1 MATNA
6 KIKKALLDKLGVTP
20 RRLSQLAKARKQQLP
35 MSTEHAVYTIAFENG
50 IDVAKELGPE
60 TTTEVQRLVSL
71 MRSSGSSNASSSA
84 NNVTSKARAGGSKV
98 VKVSIAGVD
107 VGKIPALNP
116 SHATEAQ
123 MMAER
128 VYPLV
133 YIFENSVR
141 DLIERVLKAQFGS
154 DWWEKGVTKDPKET
168 AKKHLEAEKKDPW
181 HSKRG
186 RRPIDYVFLN
196 ELWAIIKHQWK
207 LFSPLFPDQPWIQT
221 LITRDMNVS
230 RIVLA
235 HMNPL
240 GDDDVKAIEASFR
253 KWVRQLEA
261 VESLIP

>member
-1 MATNA
+1 
-6 KIKKALLDKLGVTP
+6 
-20 RRLSQLAKARKQQLP
+20 

-50 IDVAKELGPE
+50 IDIAKELGKEE
-60 TTTEVQRLVSL
+60 TAEVQRLVSL
-71 MRSSGSSNASSSA
+71 LRSNGSTSTASPPKEGTKKS
-84 NNVTSKARAGGSKV
+84 RATRTIKV
-98 VKVSIAGVD
+98 APLAGVD
-107 VGKIPALNP
+107 IGKIPALK
-116 SHATEAQ
+116 STHATEWAV
-123 MMAER
+123 MAER
-128 VYPLV
+128 VYPLI

-141 DLIERVLKAQFGS
+141 DLIERVLMAEYGD

-168 AKKHLEAEKKDPW
+168 AKKHLEAEKRDPW
-181 HSKRG
+181 HCKRG

-207 LFSPLFPDQPWIQT
+207 LFAPLFPDQPWIQT

-240 GDDDVKAIEASFR
+240 ADDDVKAIEASFR
-253 KWVRQLEA
+253 KWVRQLQA